1 MLGDGGDKV
10 AGREDFKTTPD
21 FGIHAGAVD
30 DGAARGVGVHFF
42 NGEGVANDVLREPL
56 KISSLLWM
64 DAETGV
70 LPAKERSGSKRH
82 SSTRKVM
89 VRARNS
95 SSTINVLLEDI
106 ELELEILQK

>member
-1 MLGDGGDKV
+1 MRTY
-10 AGREDFKTTPD
+10 AAYTFPM
-21 FGIHAGAVD
+21 
-30 DGAARGVGVHFF
+30 AARVCFLGMVLLRSPPLKENWVGVHFF

-70 LPAKERSGSKRH
+70 LPDKERSGDNRP